1 MKPKAYP
8 YIRFST
14 TIQEKGDSIRR
25 QEDKAKAFAK
35 SHKLDY
41 DNSLELYDLGV
52 SAFKGGNI
60 KTGSLKRFIDLV
72 DDGTISKGSYL
83 LLENLDRFSRM
94 NPRKAIRPFLDLVDS
109 GIKVA
114 VIDENQIHS
123 DKDGSIELMATILSM
138 ERAHK
143 ESERKSKN
151 VRSAKYNAKQ
161 QLLNGNRKAL
171 WKWGTP
177 KWLDIAED
185 GNGVDGTGY
194 TVNTDRVKVI
204 KQILEWVLKGRG
216 TGYILDQLKD
226 VEPWG
231 SGSGI
236 KVNKKKPKHWY
247 NSQITRIVNNRAL
260 YGERELIV
268 KDEEG
273 NNKRIE
279 YIPNH
284 FPAIITEDYF
294 EKVQAAR
301 QSRDV
306 NRDENG
312 KPKNA
317 EGKLRGGG
325 RKGKTMT
332 NLFQK
337 LAVCGYSVEGN
348 ASKYKCPDND
358 RFMVYANKDRKDD
371 TGKVHRLRY
380 MQCSASREKGSPCKD
395 CRKLYRY
402 EDFETA
408 FLTHVK
414 DVPVSTIFGSDDNK
428 KSEVRRI
435 NDEIENL
442 KEQLED
448 ANQQVIKF
456 EEAMEK
462 YDGISQSL
470 LDKLHKY
477 ETRKTEIPKNIK
489 SLQSERRVIN
499 SQHEQ
504 GEEIRNQMIDL
515 IGEMEAC
522 KDDEK
527 ALYELRLEISIL
539 LKSMIK
545 TIEVYNRG
553 MFIDENTTA
562 QKIQRVR
569 EKAGDHLS
577 HEEIEIMIEAVRESD
592 EQQAGKNEVPFF
604 IIRYKSDE
612 SRLIEHH
619 PEDPRSLVRNMK
631 WDDGGTISENFE
643 DTTMLKLHQRGVKSK
658 DGDWRN

>member
-25 QEDKAKAFAK
+25 QEEKAIAFAK

-109 GIKVA
+109 GIKVV

-151 VRSAKYNAKQ
+151 VRSAKYSAKQ
-161 QLLNGNRKAL
+161 KVLSGERKTL

-185 GNGVDGTGY
+185 GQGVDGTGY
-194 TVNTDRVKVI
+194 TINHERVKVI
-204 KQILEWVLKGRG
+204 KEILAWVVEGRG
-216 TGYILDQLKD
+216 TGYILEQLQD
-226 VEPWG
+226 VEPWT
-231 SGSGI
+231 SSSGI
-236 KVNKKKPKHWY
+236 NVDKKKPKQWY
-247 NSQITRIVNNRAL
+247 NSQITRIVNNPAL

-268 KDEEG
+268 KDEDGSNE
-273 NNKRIE
+273 RTE
-279 YIPNH
+279 YLANH
-284 FPAIITEDYF
+284 FPAIITEDYYR
-294 EKVQAAR
+294 KVQAAR
-301 QSRDV
+301 KSRDV
-306 NRDENG
+306 NRDEDG
-312 KPKNA
+312 KPK
-317 EGKLRGGG
+317 ESHGSQRGGG
-325 RKGKTMT
+325 RKGETIT

-348 ASKYKCPDND
+348 ASKYKCADDN
-358 RFMVYANKDRKDD
+358 RFMGYANKDRKDT

-380 MQCSASREKGSPCKD
+380 IQCPNAKSKGSQCTG

-414 DVPVSTIFGSDDNK
+414 DVPASTIFGSDDSK
-428 KSEVRRI
+428 KSEVRKI
-435 NDEIENL
+435 NEEIEGL
-442 KEQLED
+442 TKQLES
-448 ANQQVIKF
+448 AESQISKF
-456 EEAMEK
+456 EKAMVESDVISETLIKQLNKFEAIK
-462 YDGISQSL
+462 
-470 LDKLHKY
+470 
-477 ETRKTEIPKNIK
+477 REIPSRIK
-489 SLQSERRVIN
+489 ALKSERRVAN

-504 GEEIRNQMIDL
+504 GGEIRNQLVDL
-515 IGEMEAC
+515 IAKMSGCEDNNE
-522 KDDEK
+522 
-527 ALYELRLEISIL
+527 LYELRLKISEL
-539 LKSMIK
+539 LKVMIEA
-545 TIEVYNRG
+545 IEVYNRG
-553 MFIDENTTA
+553 SFIDESVIE
-562 QKIQRVR
+562 QKIQRYR
-569 EKAGDHLS
+569 ERAESSLS
-577 HEEIEIMIEAVRESD
+577 SSEIEVMVDSIRKSG
-592 EQQAGKNEVPFF
+592 EQLTGKNETPFF
-604 IIRYKSDE
+604 VIRYKSGE

-619 PEDPRSLVRNMK
+619 PDDARSLVRNMK
-631 WDDGGTISENFE
+631 WDEQGFVEEPFE
-643 DTTMLKLHQRGVKSK
+643 DTTMLKLKQRGIKSK